1 MSRPY
6 SILMITAILTIFT
19 GCASL
24 KVNHD
29 YDPGVNFDALKTYD
43 WIPMEEN
50 TGASSQ
56 LIVKRI
62 VHTVNTTLSAK
73 GLKLNPDHPDFLI
86 GMQISGKSSYGG
98 STGLGAS
105 VGIPV
110 GKMNI
115 RVGGGGSKAREKRE
129 GTLVLDFI
137 EPQSKSLI
145 WRGTATSTIN
155 PNATPQDQ
163 QALIDKAVS
172 QMLSHFPPRT

>member
-110 GKMNI
+110 RKWTDVYALLTRDNLC
-115 RVGGGGSKAREKRE
+115 KEKGHVE
-129 GTLVLDFI
+129 
-137 EPQSKSLI
+137 
-145 WRGTATSTIN
+145 
-155 PNATPQDQ
+155 QDHAVIQ
-163 QALIDKAVS
+163 DWHHRFLRHIHPGAL
-172 QMLSHFPPRT
+172 L